1 MRRFALSALLVAVC
15 LLPVG
20 IGSGASAHSHAVAA
34 LDGALANKAGE
45 ETQVLADYFSRAR
58 SIDLLT
64 ANNPAF
70 GRFYQLP
77 GSREAKLRVGG
88 PVLEQVNQALGYL
101 QRLFPTSIGE
111 ACFIDRGGPENARVV
126 RGVRARPKQLSPDE
140 SGNPFFRPTFALRR
154 GQVYQ
159 AAPYVSPD
167 THEWV
172 ISNSTLLPTPDGRR
186 RAIVHFE
193 VTVDSFRQ
201 VAAGLASPFDIT
213 VVDGRTGVVVLDS
226 RRPQRRG
233 APLGDPGDQRFRP
246 LVQAGAPERLRAVG
260 DRPAAARRLPRQAGN
275 ANHWYVVAVARTPVG
290 PLYGVGPWSVA
301 ITVAALLLLGMA
313 GVAFLADHRVL
324 LAASLTDPLTGISNR
339 RKLKL
344 DLERGLRQ
352 ASPAAPLLLA
362 LFDLD
367 GFKAYNDSFGHPA
380 GDALLARLA
389 GALQAV
395 MAGHGGSA
403 YRLGGDEFCILAAVN
418 PTAANGAAA
427 AILAAA
433 AGALTEHGDG
443 FLVSASGGSVLLPEE
458 SQEAAEA
465 LRLVDQRM
473 YGEKSSARRSADR
486 QTRDALLRVLQERN
500 PELAE
505 RHASVARLAQAVG
518 ERMGLPPGEAT
529 QLRQAAE
536 LHDVGKLA
544 IPNRILRK
552 PGPLDPQE
560 WALVRRHPLTG
571 ERIIGAAPALARAA
585 KLVRATHERYDGD
598 GYPDRLAGEQI
609 PLGARII
616 AACDAYTAMT
626 SPRPHAAQLPI
637 PEAIAEL
644 RRRAGTQFDPTVVD
658 ALSHVLVELL
668 WPSPP
673 TPGPADHVGAAHQS

>member
-246 LVQAGAPERLRAVG
+246 LV
-260 DRPAAARRLPRQAGN
+260 
-275 ANHWYVVAVARTPVG
+275 
-290 PLYGVGPWSVA
+290 
-301 ITVAALLLLGMA
+301 
-313 GVAFLADHRVL
+313 
-324 LAASLTDPLTGISNR
+324 
-339 RKLKL
+339 
-344 DLERGLRQ
+344 
-352 ASPAAPLLLA
+352 
-362 LFDLD
+362 
-367 GFKAYNDSFGHPA
+367 
-380 GDALLARLA
+380 
-389 GALQAV
+389 
-395 MAGHGGSA
+395 
-403 YRLGGDEFCILAAVN
+403 
-418 PTAANGAAA
+418 
-427 AILAAA
+427 
-433 AGALTEHGDG
+433 
-443 FLVSASGGSVLLPEE
+443 
-458 SQEAAEA
+458 
-465 LRLVDQRM
+465 
-473 YGEKSSARRSADR
+473 
-486 QTRDALLRVLQERN
+486 
-500 PELAE
+500 
-505 RHASVARLAQAVG
+505 
-518 ERMGLPPGEAT
+518 
-529 QLRQAAE
+529 
-536 LHDVGKLA
+536 
-544 IPNRILRK
+544 
-552 PGPLDPQE
+552 
-560 WALVRRHPLTG
+560 
-571 ERIIGAAPALARAA
+571 
-585 KLVRATHERYDGD
+585 
-598 GYPDRLAGEQI
+598 
-609 PLGARII
+609 
-616 AACDAYTAMT
+616 
-626 SPRPHAAQLPI
+626 
-637 PEAIAEL
+637 
-644 RRRAGTQFDPTVVD
+644 
-658 ALSHVLVELL
+658 
-668 WPSPP
+668 
-673 TPGPADHVGAAHQS
+673 